1 MTIKFLFWEDFTS
14 AKFDYLKLQENST
27 IMINPK
33 PYNYFDPGTAA
44 AIKKAGDAVSSA
56 MTKAFIVNTVINIFL

>member
-1 MTIKFLFWEDFTS
+1 
-14 AKFDYLKLQENST
+14 
-27 IMINPK
+27 MINPK

-44 AIKKAGDAVSSA
+44 AIKKAGDAASSA